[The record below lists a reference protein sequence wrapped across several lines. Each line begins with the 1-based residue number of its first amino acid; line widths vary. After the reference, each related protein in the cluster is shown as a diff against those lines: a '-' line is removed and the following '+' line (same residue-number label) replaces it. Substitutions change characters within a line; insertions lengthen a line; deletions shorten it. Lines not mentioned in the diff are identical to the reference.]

1 MIFVFANLVKD
12 EKGILIISTIF
23 TDGSIK
29 NSTLALK
36 FKTKNKVKNIGYI
49 VNTYSG
55 IIVEI

>member
-1 MIFVFANLVKD
+1 M
-12 EKGILIISTIF
+12 STIF
-23 TDGSIK
+23 GDGSIK

-49 VNTYSG
+49 VKTYSG